1 MLGMESQYNLVLP
14 SSVQGSLLQI
24 VVVKVVFSG
33 GLHSTNCLRQLNLLP
48 SQDWGN
54 LEVSLT
60 TTNRHRERER
70 ERE

>member
-48 SQDWGN
+48 SQD
-54 LEVSLT
+54 
-60 TTNRHRERER
+60 
-70 ERE
+70 